1 VRSRIL
7 SPDGSN
13 GRIFRDGDNATKRP
27 EGMLLLLDVIIRNA
41 KRLKQL
47 TDNILDVTKIES
59 HSFKLNKERF
69 NIEQLIEETA
79 KEQNITISD
88 TIITNAGIKIKS
100 LLKVSNKM
108 IEDIADIGTATAFA
122 PAVDAKSPIV
132 TTPKRDDYKVPTNM
146 NANNRANRNANAVL
160 ESFLIEADK
169 TKISQVLSNL
179 LSNALSSI
187 RLKAGEGEGRII
199 ISVSRTQKMDG
210 DDEIIVNITD
220 NGQGIPPDVAQN
232 LFTKFV
238 SGSNSGTGLGL
249 YISKNIIE
257 AHGGRIWARNNDA
270 AAAAANETTDI
281 SSTGATFSFALPV
294 LEIVAKSKS
303 S

>member
-1 VRSRIL
+1 
-7 SPDGSN
+7 
-13 GRIFRDGDNATKRP
+13 
-27 EGMLLLLDVIIRNA
+27 
-41 KRLKQL
+41 
-47 TDNILDVTKIES
+47 
-59 HSFKLNKERF
+59 
-69 NIEQLIEETA
+69 
-79 KEQNITISD
+79 
-88 TIITNAGIKIKS
+88 
-100 LLKVSNKM
+100 M
-108 IEDIADIGTATAFA
+108 IEDITDIGTATAFA
-122 PAVDAKSPIV
+122 PAVDAKSPTV
-132 TTPKRDDYKVPTNM
+132 TTPKRDDYKIPTNT